1 MEPLV
6 SIGMPVFNCE
16 KTLNTAVQSILN
28 QTYSNWELIL
38 IDDGSSDRTLAI
50 ANSFQDPRI
59 RVISDGLNQRLP
71 LRLNQAIGLSRGKY
85 FARMDG
91 DDVSYPE
98 RLERQVA
105 YLEKHAEIDLLGTA
119 SINFDASGQAL
130 GAVRLEESHAG
141 ICARPWVG
149 FILLHPTWMGKL
161 DWFQTAE
168 YRTKAIRMEDY
179 DILLR
184 TYQTSRF
191 ASLPDV
197 LLGYRV
203 ASLSLPK
210 ILSGRYH
217 ICIALI
223 EKTVADRN
231 LMFAY
236 GILEQIAKSV
246 VETFLIGTGLGLKLL
261 PHRVGTP
268 IKEADLARWQQ
279 VWDLCN
285 SEDSSEQ
292 TVDN

>member
-1 MEPLV
+1 MEQLV

-16 KTLNTAVQSILN
+16 KTLATAIQSILN

-38 IDDGSSDRTLAI
+38 IDDGSQDRTLEV
-50 ANSFQDPRI
+50 ANRFQDPRI
-59 RVISDGLNQRLP
+59 RIVADGLNQRLP
-71 LRLNQAIGLSRGKY
+71 TRLNQAIALSRGKY

-98 RLERQVA
+98 RLERQVE

-119 SINFDASGQAL
+119 SINFDASGQAI

-161 DWFQTAE
+161 DWFQQARYRAE
-168 YRTKAIRMEDY
+168 AIRMEDY

-191 ASLPDV
+191 AALPEV

-217 ICIALI
+217 ICLALWQKAI
-223 EKTVADRN
+223 ADRN

-236 GILEQIAKSV
+236 GILEQIAKSLV
-246 VETFLIGTGLGLKLL
+246 DIFLIGTGLGFKFLR
-261 PHRVGTP
+261 HRVGTP
-268 IKEADLARWQQ
+268 IKTADLIRWQQ
-279 VWDLCN
+279 IWDRCN
-285 SEDSSEQ
+285 QEE
-292 TVDN
+292 